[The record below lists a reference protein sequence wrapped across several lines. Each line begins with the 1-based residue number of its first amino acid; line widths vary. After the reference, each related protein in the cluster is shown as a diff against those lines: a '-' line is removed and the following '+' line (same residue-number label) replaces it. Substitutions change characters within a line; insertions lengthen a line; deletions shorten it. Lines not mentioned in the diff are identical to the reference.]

1 MPVTLKYIDSHT
13 SYGDGSMESSVVSSK
28 FQVVIP
34 EGLRNKMGIRKGQ
47 RLVFEQEGRD
57 IRLIV
62 VPSLSDLEGK
72 FPELR
77 NGPSRKEL
85 WADENR

>member
-1 MPVTLKYIDSHT
+1 
-13 SYGDGSMESSVVSSK
+13 MESAVVSSK

-34 EGLRNKMGIRKGQ
+34 EGVRKKMGIKKGQ
-47 RLVFEQEGRD
+47 RVVFEPEGKD
-57 IRLIV
+57 LRLIV
-62 VPSLSDLEGK
+62 VPSLLDLEGK
-72 FPELR
+72 FPELK